1 MRSRMYEMRRKE
13 VINIRD
19 GTRLGNVCDIEI
31 DTVTASVLSLVIYG
45 KLRFFGLFGREDDR
59 VIPWSDIR
67 IIGEDIVLVDFEQ
80 QVVEGE
86 YQPSV
91 ETPLHLKI
99 YKKRPEAMAVVHVH
113 SPFATAFAVARKN
126 IPVILEETA
135 QAVGHEIG
143 VAAYAH
149 CGTPQLADNVVKA
162 LGATRQAVLLANHGL
177 VAVGETMDQALKI
190 CYVVEK
196 TARVAIYARSL
207 GPAHSLSQEDINF
220 LRSSFEHYGQA
231 HK

>member
-1 MRSRMYEMRRKE
+1 MNHIKE
-13 VINIRD
+13 RNEVLAAAREISASGLVT
-19 GTRLGNVCDIEI
+19 GTWGNV
-31 DTVTASVLSLVIYG
+31 SVRIANQSLMGITPSGMDYNSLNV
-45 KLRFFGLFGREDDR
+45 
-59 VIPWSDIR
+59 
-67 IIGEDIVLVDFEQ
+67 EDIVLVDFEQ